1 MLYNIP
7 YLLSMDNKAGKID
20 IYQFDIA
27 SRGFIK
33 NKQAIDLI
41 PDCSHAIHCVD
52 NLLMVHNLD
61 AQFSKLFDFSV
72 KPITEP
78 VCKNLPMND
87 RLVDTYVCD
96 GIQAEYEVDYL
107 DDDDENLEAL
117 ITGRKKFLY
126 RETSMFEC
134 TFDFV

>member
-1 MLYNIP
+1 MLYHVP
-7 YLLSMDNKAGKID
+7 YLLFLDNKGGKIEL
-20 IYQFDIA
+20 YQFDIA
-27 SRGFIK
+27 TRVFIK
-33 NKQAIDLI
+33 NRQVIELI
-41 PDCSHAIHCVD
+41 PDCNHAVHWVD

-61 AQFSKLFDFSV
+61 AQFSKLFDFAV

-87 RLVDTYVCD
+87 RLVDTYICD

-117 ITGRKKFLY
+117 ITGRKKFTY
-126 RETSMFEC
+126 RETSMFEVE
-134 TFDFV
+134 FDYR